1 MEHVNSKVITPSSGF
16 VVKGFTENGLKCF
29 VNVCFSFEIG
39 PAQKSDDGRVRVP
52 MSIGDMADDL
62 DKKLQPCK
70 CVDVIV
76 NEGCIVRAGEDAE
89 FKKSFVE
96 FILSGVESK
105 HKIKLGNMRALKL
118 GYKGVAVKQQRVR
131 VDRASFIT
139 EIESACDMPVDPPE
153 FSFEMVNEITGDR
166 VNVLQLPQYMSPKT
180 VLRENLQEFLLGDT
194 IRSVLSL
201 EKKAEAKHRVKTIDF
216 KVFRKAE
223 IMISE
228 AEGMKLKVSSRR
240 LLVLSNRLS
249 LSPSFSIWF
258 PVRMD
263 ADSAKAELCCIIS
276 ENAPSLKVSI
286 FVQ

>member
-16 VVKGFTENGLKCF
+16 VVKGFTETGLKCF
-29 VNVCFSFEIG
+29 VNVCFSVEIG
-39 PAQKSDDGRVRVP
+39 AAQKSDDGRVRVP
-52 MSIGDMADDL
+52 MSIGDIADDL

-70 CVDVIV
+70 CIDVVV
-76 NEGCIVRAGEDAE
+76 NESCIVRAGEDAD

-105 HKIKLGNMRALKL
+105 HKIKLGSIRALKL

-139 EIESACDMPVDPPE
+139 EVESACELPVDPPE

-166 VNVLQLPQYMSPKT
+166 LNVLQLPQYTSPKT
-180 VLRENLQEFLLGDT
+180 LLRENLQEFLLGGDAVQ
-194 IRSVLSL
+194 RGLSL
-201 EKKAEAKHRVKTIDF
+201 KRNAGAKHRVKTIDF

-223 IMISE
+223 IVIAE

-240 LLVLSNRLS
+240 VLVLSNRLS
-249 LSPSFSIWF
+249 VSPSFSIWF

-263 ADSAKAELCCIIS
+263 VDSAQAEFCS
-276 ENAPSLKVSI
+276 PSLKVSL